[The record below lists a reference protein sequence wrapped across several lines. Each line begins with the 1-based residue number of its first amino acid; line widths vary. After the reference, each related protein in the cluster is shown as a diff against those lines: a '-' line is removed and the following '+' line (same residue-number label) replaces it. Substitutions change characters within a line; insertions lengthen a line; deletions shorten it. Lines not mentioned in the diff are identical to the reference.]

1 MTQPQ
6 HPRAGWRIAF
16 AALAVLALPAAHAA
30 GYPDHPVTV
39 VVPYPPGGGADLFGR
54 AIANALQP
62 GLKQTVLVE
71 NKPGAG
77 GNIGGDYVARAAP
90 DGYTLL
96 LAAAGPTVINPSLY
110 ANMPFDPAK
119 DLAPIT
125 CLEREHNLMVVT
137 KSMPVKTLEEFLQYA
152 RANPG
157 KLSFGSPG
165 NGSPAQLAGE
175 LLKQRTGIQAEHVPY
190 KGSGPAITDL
200 VAGHID
206 FMIDNMPA
214 LLPQVKAG
222 GLRALAVPSD
232 QRATAAPDIPTFD
245 EAGQK
250 GFVVMAWKG
259 LMAPAG
265 TDPAV
270 IERLHA
276 AVVKALQDP
285 QLRARFQELGAEPLA
300 STPAEFA
307 KQIADETAWW
317 GKLVKSTG
325 TRVQ

>member
-1 MTQPQ
+1 MFKQLMAATLAAGLALAAPLASAQAAYPTK
-6 HPRAGWRIAF
+6 PIRLVVPFAPGGSADVVGRLIAEELRAG
-16 AALAVLALPAAHAA
+16 LGQP
-30 GYPDHPVTV
+30 V
-39 VVPYPPGGGADLFGR
+39 VVDNR
-54 AIANALQP
+54 
-62 GLKQTVLVE
+62 
-71 NKPGAG
+71 PGAG
-77 GNIGGDYVARAAP
+77 GNIAGDMVAKSPA

-110 ANMPFDPAK
+110 ANMPFNPAK

-137 KSMPVKTLEEFLQYA
+137 KSMPVKTLQEFLQYA
-152 RANPG
+152 RSNPG

-175 LLKQRTGIQAEHVPY
+175 LLKQQTGIQAEHVPY

-245 EAGQK
+245 EAGQE

-317 GKLVKSTG
+317 GKLVQSTG
-325 TRVQ
+325 ARIQ

>member
-1 MTQPQ
+1 MLLKHLRKWLCVAATV
-6 HPRAGWRIAF
+6 F
-16 AALAVLALPAAHAA
+16 ACAATPAHAA
-30 GYPDHPVTV
+30 YPDRPIRLVI
-39 VVPYPPGGGADLFGR
+39 PFAPGGSTDVLGR
-54 AIANALQP
+54 ILAEALHP
-62 GLKQTVLVE
+62 LLGQTVIVE
-71 NKPGAG
+71 NRPGAG
-77 GNIGGDYVARAAP
+77 GNIGGDFVARSAP

-110 ANMPFDPAK
+110 SHMPFNPAK
-119 DLAPIT
+119 DLAPIS
-125 CLEREHNLMVVT
+125 CLEREHNLMVVN
-137 KSMPVKTLEEFLQYA
+137 KSLPVHNLQDFLEYA
-152 RANPG
+152 KQHPG

-175 LLKQRTGIQAEHVPY
+175 LLKQKAGIQAQHVPY
-190 KGSGPAITDL
+190 KGTGPAVTDL

-206 FMIDNMPA
+206 FIIDNMPA

-222 GLRALAVPSD
+222 NLRALAVPSD

-245 EAGQK
+245 EAGEK

-285 QLRARFQELGAEPLA
+285 QLRQRFQDLGAEPLG
-300 STPAEFA
+300 SSPTEFA
-307 KQIADETAWW
+307 RQIADETVWW

-325 TRVQ
+325 TKIE

>member
-1 MTQPQ
+1 MLHKHLPK
-6 HPRAGWRIAF
+6 WIAAAAATF
-16 AALAVLALPAAHAA
+16 ACAALPPQAAAA
-30 GYPDHPVTV
+30 YPDKPVRLI
-39 VVPYPPGGGADLFGR
+39 VPFAPGGSTDILGR
-54 AIANALQP
+54 LLAEALHPILGQP
-62 GLKQTVLVE
+62 VIVE

-110 ANMPFDPAK
+110 ANMPFNPAK
-119 DLAPIT
+119 DLAPIS
-125 CLEREHNLMVVT
+125 CLEREHNLMVVN
-137 KSMPVKTLEEFLQYA
+137 KSLPAKNLQEFLQYA
-152 RANPG
+152 RSNPG

-175 LLKQRTGIQAEHVPY
+175 LLKQQAGLQAVHVPY
-190 KGSGPAITDL
+190 KGTGPAITDL

-222 GLRALAVPSD
+222 SLRALAVPSD

-285 QLRARFQELGAEPLA
+285 TLRARFQELGAEPLG

-317 GKLVKSTG
+317 GKLVQSTG
-325 TRVQ
+325 TRIQ

>member
-1 MTQPQ
+1 MK
-6 HPRAGWRIAF
+6 RRDILLSSLAAAWAGNSLAQIGGAPVRILVGAP
-16 AALAVLALPAAHAA
+16 AGGSTDTLARSLAVSMGPAL
-30 GYPDHPVTV
+30 
-39 VVPYPPGGGADLFGR
+39 GR
-54 AIANALQP
+54 NVI
-62 GLKQTVLVE
+62 VE

-77 GNIGGDYVARAAP
+77 GNIGGDFVARSAP

-110 ANMPFDPAK
+110 ANMPFNPAK
-119 DLAPIT
+119 DLTAIT
-125 CLEREHNLMVVT
+125 CIEKEHNLMVVT
-137 KSMPVKTLEEFLQYA
+137 KSLPAKTLQEFLQYA

-175 LLKQRTGIQAEHVPY
+175 LLKQRAGLQAEHVPY
-190 KGSGPAITDL
+190 KGTGPAVTDL

-222 GLRALAVPSD
+222 TIRALAVPSD
-232 QRATAAPDIPTFD
+232 QRASAAPDIPTFD
-245 EAGQK
+245 EAGQA

-259 LMAPAG
+259 LMSPAG
-265 TDPAV
+265 TPPAV
-270 IERLHA
+270 VDRLHA

-285 QLRARFQELGAEPLA
+285 QLRTRFQELGAEPLG
-300 STPAEFA
+300 SSPAEFA
-307 KQIADETAWW
+307 KQIADETVWW
-317 GKLVKSTG
+317 GKLVQSTG
-325 TRVQ
+325 TKIQ

>member
-1 MTQPQ
+1 MLHKHLPKWIG
-6 HPRAGWRIAF
+6 AMAAVF
-16 AALAVLALPAAHAA
+16 ACAALPPQATAA
-30 GYPDHPVTV
+30 YPDKPVRLI
-39 VVPYPPGGGADLFGR
+39 VPFSPGGSTDILGR
-54 AIANALQP
+54 LLAEALHPILGQP
-62 GLKQTVLVE
+62 VIVE

-77 GNIGGDYVARAAP
+77 GNIGGDLVARAAP
-90 DGYTLL
+90 DGYTIL

-110 ANMPFDPAK
+110 ANMPFNPAK

-137 KSMPVKTLEEFLQYA
+137 NSLPVKTLQEFLQYA
-152 RANPG
+152 RDNPG

-165 NGSPAQLAGE
+165 NGSPSQLAGE
-175 LLKQRTGIQAEHVPY
+175 LLKQKTGIQAEHVPY
-190 KGSGPAITDL
+190 KGSGPAVTDL
-200 VAGHID
+200 MAGHIH

-250 GFVVMAWKG
+250 DFVVMAWKG

-270 IERLHA
+270 IEHLHR

-300 STPAEFA
+300 NTPAEFA

-317 GKLVKSTG
+317 GKLVQSTG
-325 TRVQ
+325 ARIQ

>member
-1 MTQPQ
+1 MFK
-6 HPRAGWRIAF
+6 HFSRWV
-16 AALAVLALPAAHAA
+16 AVLAAVAAFGGAPARAA
-30 GYPDHPVTV
+30 YPDRPIRLII
-39 VVPYPPGGGADLFGR
+39 PFAPGGSTDVLGR
-54 AIANALQP
+54 LLAEALHPILGQA
-62 GLKQTVLVE
+62 VIVE

-77 GNIGGDYVARAAP
+77 GNIGGDFVARSAP

-110 ANMPFDPAK
+110 RSMPFDPAK
-119 DLAPIT
+119 DLAPIS
-125 CLEREHNLMVVT
+125 CLEREHNLMVVN
-137 KSMPVKTLEEFLQYA
+137 KSLPVANLQDFLKYA
-152 RANPG
+152 RAHPG

-175 LLKQRTGIQAEHVPY
+175 LLNQRAGLQTQHVPY
-190 KGSGPAITDL
+190 KGTGPAVTDL

-206 FMIDNMPA
+206 FIIDNMPA

-222 GLRALAVPSD
+222 NLRALAVPSD
-232 QRATAAPDIPTFD
+232 RRATAAPDIPTFD
-245 EAGQK
+245 EAGEK

-265 TDPAV
+265 TDPAI

-285 QLRARFQELGAEPLA
+285 QLRTRFQDLGAEPLG

-307 KQIADETAWW
+307 RQISEETAWW
-317 GKLVKSTG
+317 AKLVKSTG
-325 TRVQ
+325 TQIQ

>member
-1 MTQPQ
+1 
-6 HPRAGWRIAF
+6 
-16 AALAVLALPAAHAA
+16 
-30 GYPDHPVTV
+30 
-39 VVPYPPGGGADLFGR
+39 
-54 AIANALQP
+54 
-62 GLKQTVLVE
+62 
-71 NKPGAG
+71 
-77 GNIGGDYVARAAP
+77 
-90 DGYTLL
+90 
-96 LAAAGPTVINPSLY
+96 
-110 ANMPFDPAK
+110 MPFNPAK

-137 KSMPVKTLEEFLQYA
+137 KSMPVKTLQEFLQYA
-152 RANPG
+152 RSKPG

-175 LLKQRTGIQAEHVPY
+175 LLKQQAGLQAEHVPY
-190 KGSGPAITDL
+190 KGTGPAITDL

-222 GLRALAVPSD
+222 NLRALAVPSD

-270 IERLHA
+270 IERVHA

-285 QLRARFQELGAEPLA
+285 TLRARFQELGAEPLG

-317 GKLVKSTG
+317 GKLVQSTG
-325 TRVQ
+325 TRIQ

>member
-1 MTQPQ
+1 MLHKHLPK
-6 HPRAGWRIAF
+6 WIAATA
-16 AALAVLALPAAHAA
+16 AALAFTAVAPQAAAA
-30 GYPDHPVTV
+30 YPDKPVRLII
-39 VVPYPPGGGADLFGR
+39 PFAPGGSTDILGR
-54 AIANALQP
+54 LLAEALHPILGQP
-62 GLKQTVLVE
+62 VIVE

-77 GNIGGDYVARAAP
+77 GNIGGDFVARSAP

-110 ANMPFDPAK
+110 ANMPFNPAK
-119 DLAPIT
+119 DLTAIT
-125 CLEREHNLMVVT
+125 CIEKEHNLMVVT
-137 KSMPVKTLEEFLQYA
+137 KSLPAKTLQEFLQYA

-175 LLKQRTGIQAEHVPY
+175 LLKQQAGLQAEHVPY
-190 KGSGPAITDL
+190 KGTGPAVTDL

-222 GLRALAVPSD
+222 TIRALAVPSD
-232 QRATAAPDIPTFD
+232 QRASAAPDIPTFD
-245 EAGQK
+245 EAGQE

-259 LMAPAG
+259 LMSPAG
-265 TDPAV
+265 TPPAV
-270 IERLHA
+270 VDRLHA

-285 QLRARFQELGAEPLA
+285 QLRTRFQELGAEPLG
-300 STPAEFA
+300 SSPTEFA
-307 KQIADETAWW
+307 KQIADETVWW
-317 GKLVKSTG
+317 GKLVQSTG
-325 TRVQ
+325 TKIQ

>member
-1 MTQPQ
+1 MLHKHLPKWIAAT
-6 HPRAGWRIAF
+6 AAALAF
-16 AALAVLALPAAHAA
+16 AAVTPHAVAA
-30 GYPDHPVTV
+30 YPDKPVRLII
-39 VVPYPPGGGADLFGR
+39 PFAPGGSTDILGR
-54 AIANALQP
+54 LLAEALHP
-62 GLKQTVLVE
+62 ILGQTVIVE

-77 GNIGGDYVARAAP
+77 GNIGGDFVARSAP

-110 ANMPFDPAK
+110 ANMPFNPAK
-119 DLAPIT
+119 DLTAIT
-125 CLEREHNLMVVT
+125 CIEKEHNLMVVK
-137 KSMPVKTLEEFLQYA
+137 KSLPAKTLQEFLQYA

-175 LLKQRTGIQAEHVPY
+175 LLKQKAGLQAEHVPY
-190 KGSGPAITDL
+190 KGTGPALTDL

-222 GLRALAVPSD
+222 TIRALAVPSD
-232 QRATAAPDIPTFD
+232 ARASAAPDVPTFS
-245 EAGQK
+245 EAGQP

-265 TDPAV
+265 TPPAV
-270 IERLHA
+270 VDRLHA

-285 QLRARFQELGAEPLA
+285 QLRARFQELGAEPLG

-317 GKLVKSTG
+317 GKLVQSTG
-325 TRVQ
+325 TKIQ

>member
-1 MTQPQ
+1 MLS
-6 HPRAGWRIAF
+6 RSLYKWLAAAAMAAAC
-16 AALAVLALPAAHAA
+16 AALPLAATAA
-30 GYPDHPVTV
+30 YPDKPIRLI
-39 VVPYPPGGGADLFGR
+39 VPFAPGGSADILGR
-54 AIANALQP
+54 LMAEALHPILGQP
-62 GLKQTVLVE
+62 IIVE

-77 GNIGGDYVARAAP
+77 GNIGGDFVARATP

-110 ANMPFDPAK
+110 TGMPFDPAK

-137 KSMPVKTLEEFLQYA
+137 KSLPARTLPEFLQYA
-152 RANPG
+152 RQHQG

-165 NGSPAQLAGE
+165 NGSPAHLAGE
-175 LLKQRTGIQAEHVPY
+175 LLKQRAGLQMEHVPY
-190 KGSGPAITDL
+190 KGTGPAMTDL

-222 GLRALAVPSD
+222 TVRALAVPSD
-232 QRATAAPDIPTFD
+232 KRATAAPEIPTF
-245 EAGQK
+245 EEEGQK

-265 TDPAV
+265 TDPRIV
-270 IERLHA
+270 ERVHA
-276 AVVKALQDP
+276 AAVQALKDP
-285 QLRARFQELGAEPLA
+285 QLRKRLQELGAEPLG

-307 KQIADETAWW
+307 QQIKEETAWW

-325 TRVQ
+325 ARIQ

>member
-1 MTQPQ
+1 MLLPKWIG
-6 HPRAGWRIAF
+6 ALA
-16 AALAVLALPAAHAA
+16 AALACAALPPQAAAA
-30 GYPDHPVTV
+30 YPDKPIRLI
-39 VVPYPPGGGADLFGR
+39 VPFAPGGSTDILGR
-54 AIANALQP
+54 LLAEALHPILGQP
-62 GLKQTVLVE
+62 VIVE

-77 GNIGGDYVARAAP
+77 GNIGGDFVARAAP

-96 LAAAGPTVINPSLY
+96 LAAAGPTVVNPSLY
-110 ANMPFDPAK
+110 ANMPFNPAK

-137 KSMPVKTLEEFLQYA
+137 KSMPVKTLQEFLQYA

-175 LLKQRTGIQAEHVPY
+175 LLKQQTGIQAEHVPY

-245 EAGQK
+245 EARQK

-317 GKLVKSTG
+317 AKLVKSTG
-325 TRVQ
+325 TRIQ

>member
-1 MTQPQ
+1 MLHKHLPKWIG
-6 HPRAGWRIAF
+6 ALA
-16 AALAVLALPAAHAA
+16 AALACAALPPQAAAA
-30 GYPDHPVTV
+30 YPDKPIRLI
-39 VVPYPPGGGADLFGR
+39 VPFAPGGSTDILGR
-54 AIANALQP
+54 LLAEALLPILGQP
-62 GLKQTVLVE
+62 VIVE

-77 GNIGGDYVARAAP
+77 GNIGGDFVARAAP

-96 LAAAGPTVINPSLY
+96 LAAAGPTVVNPSLY
-110 ANMPFDPAK
+110 ANMPFNPAK

-137 KSMPVKTLEEFLQYA
+137 KSMPVKTLQEFLQYA

-175 LLKQRTGIQAEHVPY
+175 LLKQQTGIQAEHVPY

-270 IERLHA
+270 IERVHA

-307 KQIADETAWW
+307 RQIADETAWW
-317 GKLVKSTG
+317 AKLVKSTG
-325 TRVQ
+325 TRIQ

>member
-1 MTQPQ
+1 MLHKHLPKWIAAT
-6 HPRAGWRIAF
+6 AAALAF
-16 AALAVLALPAAHAA
+16 AAVTPHAVAA
-30 GYPDHPVTV
+30 YPDKPVRLII
-39 VVPYPPGGGADLFGR
+39 PFAPGGSTDILGR
-54 AIANALQP
+54 LLAEALHP
-62 GLKQTVLVE
+62 ILGQTVIVE

-77 GNIGGDYVARAAP
+77 GNIGGDFVARSAP

-110 ANMPFDPAK
+110 ANMPFNPAK
-119 DLAPIT
+119 DLVAIT
-125 CLEREHNLMVVT
+125 CIEKEHNLMVVK
-137 KSMPVKTLEEFLQYA
+137 KSLPAKTLQEFLQYA

-175 LLKQRTGIQAEHVPY
+175 LLKQKAGLQAEHVPY
-190 KGSGPAITDL
+190 KGTGPALTDL

-222 GLRALAVPSD
+222 TIRALAVPSD
-232 QRATAAPDIPTFD
+232 ARASAAPDVPTFS
-245 EAGQK
+245 EAGQP

-265 TDPAV
+265 TPPAV
-270 IERLHA
+270 VDRLHA

-285 QLRARFQELGAEPLA
+285 QLRARFQELGAEPLG

-317 GKLVKSTG
+317 GKLVQSTG
-325 TRVQ
+325 TKIQ

>member
-1 MTQPQ
+1 MLQKHLPK
-6 HPRAGWRIAF
+6 WIAAV
-16 AALAVLALPAAHAA
+16 AATLACVALPPQAAAA
-30 GYPDHPVTV
+30 YPDKPVRLII
-39 VVPYPPGGGADLFGR
+39 PFAPGGSTDILGR
-54 AIANALQP
+54 LLAEALHPILGQP
-62 GLKQTVLVE
+62 VIVE

-77 GNIGGDYVARAAP
+77 GNIGGDFVARAAP

-96 LAAAGPTVINPSLY
+96 LAAAGPTVVNPSLY
-110 ANMPFDPAK
+110 ANMPFNPAK
-119 DLAPIT
+119 DLAPIS

-137 KSMPVKTLEEFLQYA
+137 KSMPVKTLQEFLQYA
-152 RANPG
+152 RSNPG

-175 LLKQRTGIQAEHVPY
+175 LLKQQAGLQAEHVPY
-190 KGSGPAITDL
+190 KGTGPAVTDL

-222 GLRALAVPSD
+222 SLRALAVPSD

-285 QLRARFQELGAEPLA
+285 QLRARFQELGAEPLG

-317 GKLVKSTG
+317 AKLVQSTG
-325 TRVQ
+325 TRIQ

>member
-1 MTQPQ
+1 MLHKHLPKWIG
-6 HPRAGWRIAF
+6 AIAAAF
-16 AALAVLALPAAHAA
+16 TCAALPPQAAAA
-30 GYPDHPVTV
+30 YPDKPVRLI
-39 VVPYPPGGGADLFGR
+39 VPFAPGGSTDILGR
-54 AIANALQP
+54 LLAEALHPILGQP
-62 GLKQTVLVE
+62 VIVE

>member
-1 MTQPQ
+1 MLRKHLPK
-6 HPRAGWRIAF
+6 WIAATA
-16 AALAVLALPAAHAA
+16 AALTFSAMAPQAAAA
-30 GYPDHPVTV
+30 YPDKPIRLII
-39 VVPYPPGGGADLFGR
+39 PFAPGGSTDILGR
-54 AIANALQP
+54 LLAEALHPILGQP
-62 GLKQTVLVE
+62 VIVE

-77 GNIGGDYVARAAP
+77 GNIGGDFVARAAP

-110 ANMPFDPAK
+110 ASMPFNPAK
-119 DLAPIT
+119 DLVAIT
-125 CLEREHNLMVVT
+125 CIEKEHNLMVVT
-137 KSMPVKTLEEFLQYA
+137 KSLPATTLQEFLQYA
-152 RANPG
+152 RAHPG

-175 LLKQRTGIQAEHVPY
+175 LLKQKAGLQATHVPY
-190 KGSGPAITDL
+190 KGTGPALTDL

-222 GLRALAVPSD
+222 TIRALAVPSD
-232 QRATAAPDIPTFD
+232 QRASAAPDIPTFAQ
-245 EAGQK
+245 AGQP

-265 TDPAV
+265 TPPAV
-270 IERLHA
+270 VDRLHS

-285 QLRARFQELGAEPLA
+285 QLRTRFQELGAEPLGN
-300 STPAEFA
+300 SPAEFA
-307 KQIADETAWW
+307 KQIADETRWW
-317 GKLVKSTG
+317 GDLVRSTG
-325 TRVQ
+325 TRIQ

>member
-1 MTQPQ
+1 MLNKHLPKWIG
-6 HPRAGWRIAF
+6 ALAAAF
-16 AALAVLALPAAHAA
+16 ACAALPPQAAAA
-30 GYPDHPVTV
+30 YPDKPVRLI
-39 VVPYPPGGGADLFGR
+39 VPFAPGGSTDILGR
-54 AIANALQP
+54 LLAEALHPILGQP
-62 GLKQTVLVE
+62 VIVE

-77 GNIGGDYVARAAP
+77 GNIGGDFVARSAP

-110 ANMPFDPAK
+110 ANMPFNPAK

-137 KSMPVKTLEEFLQYA
+137 KSMPVKTLQEFLQYA
-152 RANPG
+152 RNNPG

-175 LLKQRTGIQAEHVPY
+175 LLKQQTGIQAEHVPY
-190 KGSGPAITDL
+190 KGTGPAITDL

-222 GLRALAVPSD
+222 GQRALAVPSD

-245 EAGQK
+245 EAGQN

-259 LMAPAG
+259 VMAPAG

-317 GKLVKSTG
+317 AKLVQSTG
-325 TRVQ
+325 ARIQ

>member
-1 MTQPQ
+1 MLLKHLPK
-6 HPRAGWRIAF
+6 WLC
-16 AALAVLALPAAHAA
+16 AAATVLACAATPAHAA
-30 GYPDHPVTV
+30 YPERPIRLVI
-39 VVPYPPGGGADLFGR
+39 PFAPGGSTDVLGR
-54 AIANALQP
+54 ILAEALHP
-62 GLKQTVLVE
+62 LLGQTVIVE
-71 NKPGAG
+71 NRPGAG
-77 GNIGGDYVARAAP
+77 GNIGGDFVARAAP

-110 ANMPFDPAK
+110 SHMPFDPAK
-119 DLAPIT
+119 DLAPIS
-125 CLEREHNLMVVT
+125 CLEREHNLMVVN
-137 KSMPVKTLEEFLQYA
+137 KSLPVKSLQDFLQYA
-152 RANPG
+152 RQHPG

-175 LLKQRTGIQAEHVPY
+175 LLKQKTGIQAQHVPY
-190 KGSGPAITDL
+190 KGTGPAVTDL

-206 FMIDNMPA
+206 FIIDNMPA

-222 GLRALAVPSD
+222 NLRALAVPSD

-245 EAGQK
+245 EAGEK

-265 TDPAV
+265 TDPAI

-285 QLRARFQELGAEPLA
+285 QLRQRFQDLGAEPLG
-300 STPAEFA
+300 SSPAEFA
-307 KQIADETAWW
+307 TQIAEETVWW

-325 TRVQ
+325 TKIE

>member
-1 MTQPQ
+1 MLHKHLPKWIG
-6 HPRAGWRIAF
+6 AMAAVF
-16 AALAVLALPAAHAA
+16 ACAALSPQATAA
-30 GYPDHPVTV
+30 YPDKPVRLI
-39 VVPYPPGGGADLFGR
+39 VPFSPGGSTDILGR
-54 AIANALQP
+54 LLAEALHPILGQP
-62 GLKQTVLVE
+62 VIVE

-77 GNIGGDYVARAAP
+77 GNIGGDLVARAAP

-110 ANMPFDPAK
+110 ASMPFNPAK

-137 KSMPVKTLEEFLQYA
+137 NSLPVKTLQEFLQYA
-152 RANPG
+152 RDNPG

-165 NGSPAQLAGE
+165 NGSPSQLAGE
-175 LLKQRTGIQAEHVPY
+175 LLKQKTGIQAEHVPY
-190 KGSGPAITDL
+190 KGSGPAVTDL
-200 VAGHID
+200 IAGHIH

-250 GFVVMAWKG
+250 DFVVMAWKG

-270 IERLHA
+270 IEHLHS

-285 QLRARFQELGAEPLA
+285 QLRARFQELGAEPLVN
-300 STPAEFA
+300 TPAEFA

-317 GKLVKSTG
+317 GKLVQSTG
-325 TRVQ
+325 TRIQ

>member
-1 MTQPQ
+1 MLHKHLPKWIAAT
-6 HPRAGWRIAF
+6 AAAFAF
-16 AALAVLALPAAHAA
+16 AAAGPQAAAA
-30 GYPDHPVTV
+30 YPDKPVRLII
-39 VVPYPPGGGADLFGR
+39 PFAPGGSTDILGR
-54 AIANALQP
+54 LLAEALHPILGQP
-62 GLKQTVLVE
+62 VIVE

-77 GNIGGDYVARAAP
+77 GNIGGDFVARSAP

-110 ANMPFDPAK
+110 ANMPFNPAK
-119 DLAPIT
+119 DLAAIT
-125 CLEREHNLMVVT
+125 CIEKEHNLMVVT
-137 KSMPVKTLEEFLQYA
+137 KSLPAKTLQEFLQYA

-175 LLKQRTGIQAEHVPY
+175 LLKQKAGLQAEHVPY
-190 KGSGPAITDL
+190 KGTGPALTDL

-222 GLRALAVPSD
+222 AIRALAVPSD
-232 QRATAAPDIPTFD
+232 ARASAAPDVPTFD
-245 EAGQK
+245 EAGQP
-250 GFVVMAWKG
+250 GFVVIAWKG
-259 LMAPAG
+259 LMVPAG
-265 TDPAV
+265 TPPAV
-270 IERLHA
+270 VDRLHA
-276 AVVKALQDP
+276 AVAKALQDP
-285 QLRARFQELGAEPLA
+285 QLRARFQELGAEPLG

-317 GKLVKSTG
+317 GKLVQSTG
-325 TRVQ
+325 TKIQ